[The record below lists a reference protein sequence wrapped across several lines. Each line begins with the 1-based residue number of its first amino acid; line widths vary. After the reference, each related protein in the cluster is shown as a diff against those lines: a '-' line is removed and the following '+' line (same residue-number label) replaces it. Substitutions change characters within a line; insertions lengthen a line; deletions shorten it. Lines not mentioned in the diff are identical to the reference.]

1 MSKYY
6 VSLVFTLS
14 YFLSLGQLLTPINGS
29 TLPKDADKI
38 CYIPFYT
45 GSFDASGYKTNELL
59 PDFTLFDKNGN
70 SFNLKSELA
79 RGKPV
84 LIMGGNITCPVFRD
98 KLDEFN
104 AICTKYGNQINPII
118 VYGIEAHPAIDTSI
132 YFGKV
137 NTGNRNF
144 SDNILYR
151 QPTTYGERKALVD
164 TCLAQFTIGAPIFI
178 DQPCNEWWSKFGPAP
193 NNAYLIDTN
202 GRVFSKH
209 GWFNKFPNNMACDI
223 DSILHLPS
231 SCASSN
237 NPTGTFQ
244 FKSMAGEDT
253 AIGTIGSTL
262 YAKGTIRNNS
272 SQNVVVQITRKQV
285 ITPNDWSNSMCIIQC
300 LAETDDQ
307 TTVELIPNQMET
319 FSVDFFTS
327 NNSGKGSVQ
336 VEFKNVNSPANSI
349 TKWFFA
355 ETFGSGTV
363 LKQDQLNY
371 SIYPNP
377 ANNQLH
383 IDVEE
388 NTQIIYSILNIA
400 GGQLNSGVLNK
411 ANNVLDLT
419 QLSSVVYFLRLLNKQ
434 TMIHD
439 KLIVNH

>member
-307 TTVELIPNQMET
+307 TTVELVPNQMET

-327 NNSGKGSVQ
+327 DISGNGRVQ
-336 VEFKNVNSPANSI
+336 VEFKNVNSPANTV

-355 ETFGSGTV
+355 ETFGSANSPIND
-363 LKQDQLNY
+363 K
-371 SIYPNP
+371 SSIHIYPNP
-377 ANNQLH
+377 ARNELFVSRDNNNS
-383 IDVEE
+383 ISY
-388 NTQIIYSILNIA
+388 QITYVNGRTISI
-400 GGQLNSGVLNK
+400 GQ
-411 ANNVLDLT
+411 
-419 QLSSVVYFLRLLNKQ
+419 
-434 TMIHD
+434 MID
-439 KLIVNH
+439 KLDISHLTSGIYILSLTEDGGVFRDKFIVR

>member
-1 MSKYY
+1 MFKYLL
-6 VSLVFTLS
+6 SFVFMFP
-14 YFLSLGQLLTPINGS
+14 YFLSIGQLLAPINGN

-45 GSFDASGYKTNELL
+45 GSFEASGYQNNDLL
-59 PDFTLFDKNGN
+59 PDFTIFDLNGN

-79 RGKPV
+79 KGKPV

-98 KLDEFN
+98 KINEFN
-104 AICTKYGNQINPII
+104 ALCTKYGNQINPII
-118 VYGIEAHPAIDTSI
+118 VYGIEAHPDIDTSI

-144 SDNILYR
+144 SDNILFR
-151 QPTTYGERKALVD
+151 QPTTYGERKELLD
-164 TCLAQFTIGAPIFI
+164 TLLAKFTLAAPVYI

-272 SQNVVVQITRKQV
+272 SQNVVIQITRKQIV
-285 ITPNDWSNSMCIIQC
+285 TPNDWTNSMCIIQC

-336 VEFKNVNSPANSI
+336 VEFKNVNSPTNI
-349 TKWFFA
+349 VTKWFFA
-355 ETFGSGTV
+355 ETFGSANSPIND
-363 LKQDQLNY
+363 KSNMR
-371 SIYPNP
+371 IYPNP
-377 ANNQLH
+377 AVDELFVKRDIN
-383 IDVEE
+383 IPVSY
-388 NTQIIYSILNIA
+388 QITDLNGRTILY
-400 GGQLNSGVLNK
+400 GH
-411 ANNVLDLT
+411 
-419 QLSSVVYFLRLLNKQ
+419 
-434 TMIHD
+434 MID
-439 KLIVNH
+439 KLDISQLTSGIYILTLTEDGGVSRDRFIVR